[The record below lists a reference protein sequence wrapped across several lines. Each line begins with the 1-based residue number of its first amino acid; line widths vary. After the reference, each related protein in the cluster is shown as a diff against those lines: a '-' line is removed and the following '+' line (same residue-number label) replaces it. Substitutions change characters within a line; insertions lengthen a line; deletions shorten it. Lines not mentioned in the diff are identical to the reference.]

1 MKRPLKQYRPF
12 GPFIQQN
19 RDELIKNIA
28 VLVSGGVEDAE
39 SLPVVSIEESGCENY
54 NNLES
59 TIEFFASVDD
69 VEILFGLKQ
78 PGITVWDI
86 GDSMRDV
93 PLQENE
99 MLGVHNTPPEDGE
112 RILETGF
119 RDLNVRTVKAESIR
133 DGAVYM
139 NGYVWDFD
147 EYPVRQRRKGMSI
160 VCRVKKQSVYV
171 ADMSTSALVPTEEY
185 LSDYV
190 MRYPEYI
197 RCLQKLGPN
206 GPDMIAGG
214 LMTERGL
221 ESKPFT
227 DELKDGTQIR
237 LTYKEMLEQSNLEP
251 EDEDTDIQY

>member
-1 MKRPLKQYRPF
+1 MFNAPSEPLGRTMD
-12 GPFIQQN
+12 
-19 RDELIKNIA
+19 DELIKDIA
-28 VLVSGGVEDAE
+28 VLVAGAVGGAA
-39 SLPVVSIEESGCENY
+39 SLPVVSVEESECENY

-59 TIEFFASVDD
+59 NIEFFAPVDD

-86 GDSMRDV
+86 VNSMRDV
-93 PLQENE
+93 SLQENE
-99 MLGVHNTPPEDGE
+99 MLGVHNTAPEDGE

-119 RDLNVRTVKAESIR
+119 RDLNVRTVKPESIR

-147 EYPVRQRRKGMSI
+147 EYPVRQRGKGMSI

-171 ADMSTSALVPTEEY
+171 ADMTTSALVPTEEY

-221 ESKPFT
+221 ESKPFA
-227 DELKDGTQIR
+227 DELNDGTQFS
-237 LTYKEMLEQSNLEP
+237 LTYREMLEQKNLEP
-251 EDEDTDIQY
+251 EGEDTDIEY